1 MGCNVMDQILRSP
14 RSEYLDIIRG
24 IAIFGVVVFHTSQ
37 LTNEIVINHS
47 GRPKIIFTD
56 FFNLGAYGV
65 ELFFVLSGWLLA
77 SIYQE
82 KGTIGKSYWVRRLAK
97 IMPLWVVFYV
107 GQILYAQL
115 GVQAGWYSARQ
126 VSPGQNSF
134 LHSPLGITL
143 TTMTFTLWISS
154 SLWNTVIPG
163 AWSIQAEVGHYLLFP
178 KIRNMS
184 LRGLLIFASCFN
196 CFSIVLILF
205 SLTHYY
211 SQFPIA
217 VQQIIAA
224 YLRLN
229 LFTTFDFFLIG
240 IISYRIYSQYF
251 KIGKLSIARNELN
264 KNSFAF
270 IFFVLS
276 FMFVPLTIGRI
287 IEAVGFIFTSLIIGL
302 GILRVSQL
310 RILFMGMGKYSY
322 FIYFIHFQLLFFL
335 TRWTNNVNFGLNYDF
350 SQIVIFVPLLF
361 STLALSILLGYFSY
375 RYFEAPILRRAQKV
389 RN

>member
-1 MGCNVMDQILRSP
+1 MNQILRNP
-14 RSEYLDIIRG
+14 RNEYLDIIRG
-24 IAIFGVVVFHTSQ
+24 IAIFGVVVFHTS
-37 LTNEIVINHS
+37 LLANEIVIIHS
-47 GRPKIIFTD
+47 GKPKIIFTD

-82 KGTIGKSYWVRRLAK
+82 RGAIRKSYWVRRLAK
-97 IMPLWVVFYV
+97 IMPLWIVFYV

-115 GVQAGWYSARQ
+115 GVQAGWYFARQ

-163 AWSIQAEVGHYLLFP
+163 AWSIQAEVAHYLFFP

-184 LRGLLIFASCFN
+184 LRGLMMFASYFN
-196 CFSIVLILF
+196 CFSITLILF
-205 SLTHYY
+205 SLSHYY
-211 SQFPIA
+211 SQFPI
-217 VQQIIAA
+217 VIQQIIAA

-229 LFTTFDFFLIG
+229 LFTSFDFFLIG
-240 IISYRIYSQYF
+240 MISHRLYSQYF
-251 KIGKLSIARNELN
+251 KMEKLSTLRNELSR
-264 KNSFAF
+264 NSFAL
-270 IFFVLS
+270 IFFMLS
-276 FMFVPLTIGRI
+276 FMFVPLTVGRI

-310 RILFMGMGKYSY
+310 RILFMAMGKYSY
-322 FIYFIHFQLLFFL
+322 FIYFIHFQLLFFF
-335 TRWTNNVNFGLNYDF
+335 NVD
-350 SQIVIFVPLLF
+350 
-361 STLALSILLGYFSY
+361 
-375 RYFEAPILRRAQKV
+375 
-389 RN
+389 